1 MFHSSGARKKKRLTD
16 LVKVIPFP
24 GQLRER
30 ATAPKTTAPA
40 QKPKPIVQKP
50 EPKVLSAPSGKLNSS
65 SLSIKKL
72 MNPETYG
79 GMKSSIDT
87 SNMPMNDFTID
98 DLKMAWRRFAFEMK
112 EKGKQTFYSAL
123 MKRDPIV
130 VEGNHYKLEVDNQ
143 AQIDYISPIL
153 SELVDFLRSNLKNYS
168 IDVKME
174 LTTNPE
180 EEVKFLNGKDKFA
193 ALARKNPNLHSLKST
208 FNLDIEF

>member
-1 MFHSSGARKKKRLTD
+1 
-16 LVKVIPFP
+16 
-24 GQLRER
+24 
-30 ATAPKTTAPA
+30 
-40 QKPKPIVQKP
+40 
-50 EPKVLSAPSGKLNSS
+50 
-65 SLSIKKL
+65 